1 MEKQRSYQC
10 PICQK
15 AFFRLEHQTRHIRT
29 HTGEK
34 PHQCTHP
41 GCEKRFSRSDELTRH
56 VRIHTEPAR
65 KRQHRSNMVKRHTS
79 PGSSAIFKQINIMAT
94 PQSFDR
100 HQQQQQQQCSVIRF
114 NDDVNM
120 GEHVPSSSWKLQPCP
135 VEGCFKS
142 FWRLGQ
148 LARHVRTH
156 QQVSPRANES
166 ILPSPALTPS
176 SSPVMSHAKWNP
188 RSPPHSNISSPDLE
202 SDSIV
207 TPENSPLLRPFQK
220 LPAME
225 CQVAEPVY
233 SRGNGGFSRSSS
245 PPLAHIMNERE
256 PAARKLPTPAMFDRP
271 TMPLT
276 TEPTCRLPSIKSL
289 LNGL

>member
-1 MEKQRSYQC
+1 MIEKQRSYQC

-56 VRIHTEPAR
+56 VRIHAEPIR
-65 KRQHRSNMVKRHTS
+65 KRQHRSNMVKRHAS
-79 PGSSAIFKQINIMAT
+79 PGSSAIFKQINILAT
-94 PQSFDR
+94 PQSFDH
-100 HQQQQQQQCSVIRF
+100 HQQQQQLQCSVIRF
-114 NDDVNM
+114 SDDVTM

-156 QQVSPRANES
+156 QQQVSLISNDN
-166 ILPSPALTPS
+166 ILPSPAITPCSSPNMNSNS
-176 SSPVMSHAKWNP
+176 SSPDM
-188 RSPPHSNISSPDLE
+188 E
-202 SDSIV
+202 SDSIT
-207 TPENSPLLRPFQK
+207 TPENSPLLRPFHK

-225 CQVAEPVY
+225 CQVTEPVY
-233 SRGNGGFSRSSS
+233 SRGVGVSPASS
-245 PPLAHIMNERE
+245 PRLLAHIMNERV
-256 PAARKLPTPAMFDRP
+256 PAARKLPTPAMLMEQP
-271 TMPLT
+271 TAS
-276 TEPTCRLPSIKSL
+276 EPNNFRVALPSIKSL
-289 LNGL
+289 LNSL

>member
-1 MEKQRSYQC
+1 MIEKQRSYQC

-34 PHQCTHP
+34 PHQCMHP

-56 VRIHTEPAR
+56 VRIHAEPVR
-65 KRQHRSNMVKRHTS
+65 KRQNRTSNMVKRHTS
-79 PGSSAIFKQINIMAT
+79 PGGGNIFKHINILAT
-94 PQSFDR
+94 PHSFDH

-114 NDDVNM
+114 NDDVTL
-120 GEHVPSSSWKLQPCP
+120 GDHVPSSSWKLQPCP

-156 QQVSPRANES
+156 QQPVSVISNEN
-166 ILPSPALTPS
+166 ILPSPAITPS
-176 SSPVMSHAKWNP
+176 SSPVMPTAKW
-188 RSPPHSNISSPDLE
+188 SPSQHNSDME
-202 SDSIV
+202 SDSV
-207 TPENSPLLRPFQK
+207 ATPENSPLLRPYQK

-233 SRGNGGFSRSSS
+233 SRGSPASS
-245 PPLAHIMNERE
+245 PRLLAHIMNERE
-256 PAARKLPTPAMFDRP
+256 PAARKLPTPAMLLEKPSFHP
-271 TMPLT
+271 EPL
-276 TEPTCRLPSIKSL
+276 PNYRVALPSIKSL

>member
-1 MEKQRSYQC
+1 MIEKQRSYQC
-10 PICQK
+10 PVCQK

-56 VRIHTEPAR
+56 ARIHAEPLR

-79 PGSSAIFKQINIMAT
+79 PGSSTIFKQINILAT
-94 PQSFDR
+94 PQSFDH

-114 NDDVNM
+114 SDDVIL

-156 QQVSPRANES
+156 QQEV
-166 ILPSPALTPS
+166 LPSPAITPC
-176 SSPVMSHAKWNP
+176 SSPVMTSAKW
-188 RSPPHSNISSPDLE
+188 SSHSNTSSPDIE
-202 SDSIV
+202 SDSIA
-207 TPENSPLLRPFQK
+207 TPENSPLLRPNHK

-225 CQVAEPVY
+225 CQVSEPVY
-233 SRGNGGFSRSSS
+233 SRGVGVSPSSS
-245 PPLAHIMNERE
+245 PRLLAQIMNERE
-256 PAARKLPTPAMFDRP
+256 PAARKLPTPAMLLERP
-271 TMPLT
+271 VNVAAAAP
-276 TEPTCRLPSIKSL
+276 EYCISLPSIKSL
-289 LNGL
+289 LHGL